1 MKKRVLITGGA
12 GFIGSH
18 LSQKLTNDGFSV
30 TIYDNFSEQ
39 IHGKNEVRLM
49 KIQSYSEQ
57 YDLIVAD
64 INDRIN
70 LSNAIKDV
78 DFIVHLAAET
88 GTGQSMYEIRK
99 YTSVNIEGTSLIWDI
114 LSKEKHQVQK
124 VVIASSRS
132 IYGEGKYICNSHGIV
147 FPKSRIDKDML
158 AGDFEVKCPICSS
171 VAQIL
176 PTDEESKIHPNSLY
190 GLTKQMQEQMSLL
203 IGKSIDIPTISL
215 RFQNVYGPGQSLSNP
230 YTGILSIFSTSI
242 KNNND
247 INVFEDGKESRDF
260 VYIDDV
266 IDAIQK
272 SLVSKKGNYLALN
285 VGSGKLTTVE
295 EVAKTLIHLYKSDN
309 EIYISGN
316 YRIGDI
322 RSNYSD
328 NKLSSEYLDFKP
340 KWEFKDGIKK
350 FTDWVNK
357 QELQVDNFK
366 NSIEELKSKG
376 LFR

>member
-88 GTGQSMYEIRK
+88 GTGQSMYEIQK

-147 FPKSRIDKDML
+147 FPKSRNDKDML

-171 VAQIL
+171 VAHIL

-272 SLVSKKGNYLALN
+272 SLVSKNGNYLAFN

-295 EVAKTLIHLYKSDN
+295 EVAKTLIHLYRSDN

-328 NKLSSEYLDFKP
+328 NKLSSEYLGFKP

-350 FTDWVNK
+350 FTDWVNE